1 MLLETWADVLTRSM
15 QDLWLGVVSFVP
27 TLVVAVVIFVIG
39 WIVGAVLCRLVAQ
52 VVQSLK
58 VDNALRSAGL
68 EDVLSRSGFS
78 LNSGAFLGG
87 LVKWFVIIVFLVA
100 ALDVLNLNQVNI
112 FLQEVVLLYL
122 PQVIVAVLILLVAA
136 VIADV
141 MQNLVVGAAKAAELR
156 SAQLL
161 GRATKWAIIIFAIL
175 AAVNQLG
182 VATAFVQTL
191 FTGVVV
197 AIALAIGLAFGL
209 GGQQAAADY
218 LDKVRGDLN
227 HRGK

>member
-15 QDLWLGVVSFVP
+15 QDLWLGVVGFVP
-27 TLVVAVVIFVIG
+27 TLIAAVVIFVIG
-39 WIVGAVLCRLVAQ
+39 WIVGAVLGRLVAQ

-100 ALDVLNLNQVNI
+100 SLDVLELNQVNI

-141 MQNLVVGAAKAAELR
+141 MQNLVVGAARAAELR
-156 SAQLL
+156 SAHFL
-161 GRATKWAIIIFAIL
+161 GRATKWAIVVFAIL

-197 AIALAIGLAFGL
+197 AVALAVGLAFGL
-209 GGQQAAADY
+209 GGQQAAGDY
-218 LDKVRGDLN
+218 LDKVRSDLN